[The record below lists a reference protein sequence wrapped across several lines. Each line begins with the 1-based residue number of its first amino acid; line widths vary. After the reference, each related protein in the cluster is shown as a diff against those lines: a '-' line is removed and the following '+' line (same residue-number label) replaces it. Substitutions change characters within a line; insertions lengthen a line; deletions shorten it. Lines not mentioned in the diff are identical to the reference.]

1 MNQEE
6 RNNEMNL
13 LKMHQNI
20 IEENVNLI
28 KMKNKN
34 DILRQAKNMQTKVD
48 LTMDNKKQLEEDKS
62 KKVEEIMEKQKIYE
76 EKIEAR
82 KKEEEEINRQKIEER
97 RIKDLE
103 REIIKERRKRVEM
116 MEAEKRKKEI
126 EDKERKIK
134 ERKEKK
140 EKLMKAIEKE
150 QWNAMKQKQML
161 LKQLNQIKKNNKE
174 INPEIIQNI
183 FPEDK
188 LLLDEVEKLKNWQKE
203 EEKRQ
208 KLDNYQNESINFN
221 VDYSYKFARN
231 NNNNKT
237 FITEKNNKSKID
249 KTENNNEE
257 DEENEETDDNYVRN
271 NIKLKKVSYIDE
283 FNMKVR
289 ERNKTLKKIQ
299 PKSNIYSN
307 RESINKPLKT
317 EDTISLSVVKSH
329 SINKNKSNLLSL
341 NKKFNTIQNKEKKLE
356 KENEKVNEKER
367 LNYLKSRSRKRSKS
381 PKNNSSLKRVNHSKF
396 YTNIKIKLPEISEYK
411 NITKNK
417 SKSKITSRS
426 LDKNKDNNNKELE
439 RSNSKGVLLTEL
451 NANAYKITNKNNKDN
466 TLKDTI

>member
-1 MNQEE
+1 
-6 RNNEMNL
+6 
-13 LKMHQNI
+13 
-20 IEENVNLI
+20 
-28 KMKNKN
+28 
-34 DILRQAKNMQTKVD
+34 
-48 LTMDNKKQLEEDKS
+48 
-62 KKVEEIMEKQKIYE
+62 
-76 EKIEAR
+76 
-82 KKEEEEINRQKIEER
+82 
-97 RIKDLE
+97 
-103 REIIKERRKRVEM
+103 
-116 MEAEKRKKEI
+116 
-126 EDKERKIK
+126 
-134 ERKEKK
+134 
-140 EKLMKAIEKE
+140 MKAIEKE

-289 ERNKTLKKIQ
+289 ERNKTLKKFNQNQIYIQ
-299 PKSNIYSN
+299 
-307 RESINKPLKT
+307 T
-317 EDTISLSVVKSH
+317 E
-329 SINKNKSNLLSL
+329 NL
-341 NKKFNTIQNKEKKLE
+341 
-356 KENEKVNEKER
+356 
-367 LNYLKSRSRKRSKS
+367 
-381 PKNNSSLKRVNHSKF
+381 
-396 YTNIKIKLPEISEYK
+396 
-411 NITKNK
+411 
-417 SKSKITSRS
+417 
-426 LDKNKDNNNKELE
+426 
-439 RSNSKGVLLTEL
+439 
-451 NANAYKITNKNNKDN
+451 
-466 TLKDTI
+466 

>member
-20 IEENVNLI
+20 IEENVNLM

-417 SKSKITSRS
+417 SKR
-426 LDKNKDNNNKELE
+426 
-439 RSNSKGVLLTEL
+439 
-451 NANAYKITNKNNKDN
+451 KITNRS
-466 TLKDTI
+466 